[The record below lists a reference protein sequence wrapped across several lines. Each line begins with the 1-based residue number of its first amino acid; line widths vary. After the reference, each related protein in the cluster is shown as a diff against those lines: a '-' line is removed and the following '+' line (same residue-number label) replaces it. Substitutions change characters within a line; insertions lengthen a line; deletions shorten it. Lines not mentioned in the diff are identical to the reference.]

1 MVFAVTRKTAVTF
14 PRTPVEAGR
23 RLPVSPNFS
32 RRFRSTTRLSPPLYG
47 RPPGPHRKGA
57 RIRFAHIRSCPVAGA
72 EKPPHPFRRNG
83 KCEGALN
90 TC

>member
-1 MVFAVTRKTAVTF
+1 MVFAVTRKTAAAF

-32 RRFRSTTRLSPPLYG
+32 RRFRSTTRLFPPLYS
-47 RPPGPHRKGA
+47 RPPGPHGKA
-57 RIRFAHIRSCPVAGA
+57 AHIRFAHIRSFPVAGA
-72 EKPPHPFRRNG
+72 EKLPHPFRRNG
-83 KCEGALN
+83 KCEGVLN